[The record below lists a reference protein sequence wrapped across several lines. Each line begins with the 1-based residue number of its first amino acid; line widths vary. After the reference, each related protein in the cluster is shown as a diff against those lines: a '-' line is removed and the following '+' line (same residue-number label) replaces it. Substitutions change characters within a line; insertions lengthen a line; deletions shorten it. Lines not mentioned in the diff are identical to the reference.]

1 MCKPVYSRAR
11 YLVKQDAPVSKEQHL
26 ASSIGMIGGTGP
38 EGKGLAARF
47 ARAGLEVIIGSRS
60 AERGE
65 EAASEVRERAGGSV
79 RGGTNAD
86 AAAADII
93 MITLPYSGQAETLA
107 GLREQIGDKIVISTV
122 VPMQFAAGKV
132 TMLQV
137 EDGSAAEETQRI
149 LSQAR
154 VVGAF
159 QNLAARKL
167 FDVDHELDGDVIV
180 CSDDKDALRQ
190 VIGLAE
196 QIPGLRGVNG
206 GPLASS
212 RYVEGITTLLV
223 HINRNYKTESH
234 VKIVG
239 V

>member
-1 MCKPVYSRAR
+1 VAK
-11 YLVKQDAPVSKEQHL
+11 
-26 ASSIGMIGGTGP
+26 SIGFIGGTGP

-47 ARAGLEVIIGSRS
+47 AQAGLEVIIGSRS

-65 EAASEVRERAGGSV
+65 EAAKEVREKAGGNV
-79 RGGTNAD
+79 RGAANAD
-86 AAAADII
+86 AAQADVVIV
-93 MITLPYSGQAETLA
+93 TLPYSGQAETLA
-107 GLREQIGDKIVISTV
+107 ALREQIGSRIVVSTV

-132 TMLQV
+132 TMLDL
-137 EDGSAAEETQRI
+137 EDGSAAQEAQRI
-149 LSQAR
+149 LPQAR

-167 FDVDHELDGDVIV
+167 FDVDHALDGDVIV
-180 CSDDKDALRQ
+180 CSDDKEALRE
-190 VIGLAE
+190 VILLAE

-206 GPLASS
+206 GPLACS

-223 HINRNYKTESH
+223 HVNRNYKTESH

>member
-1 MCKPVYSRAR
+1 
-11 YLVKQDAPVSKEQHL
+11 
-26 ASSIGMIGGTGP
+26 MIGGTGP

-47 ARAGLEVIIGSRS
+47 ARAGLEVVIGSRS

-65 EAASEVRERAGGSV
+65 AAAVEVRQQAGGSV
-79 RGGTNAD
+79 RGAD
-86 AAAADII
+86 NAAAAQTEIVLV
-93 MITLPYSGQAETLA
+93 TLPYAGQAETLSS
-107 GLREQIGDKIVISTV
+107 LRDAIGNRIVVSTV

-132 TMLQV
+132 TMLDLP
-137 EDGSAAEETQRI
+137 DGSAAEEAQR
-149 LSQAR
+149 LLPEAR

-167 FDVDHELDGDVIV
+167 FDVDRELDGDVVV
-180 CSDDKDALRQ
+180 CSDDKEALRE
-190 VIGLAE
+190 VIWLAE
-196 QIPGLRGVNG
+196 QVPGLRGVNG
-206 GPLASS
+206 GPLSCS
-212 RYVEGITTLLV
+212 RYVEGITALLV

>member
-1 MCKPVYSRAR
+1 M
-11 YLVKQDAPVSKEQHL
+11 

-65 EAASEVRERAGGSV
+65 EAANDVREAAGGNV

-86 AAAADII
+86 AADADIVV
-93 MITLPYSGQAETLA
+93 ITLPYSGQAETLEA
-107 GLREQIGDKIVISTV
+107 LRDQIGDKIVVSTV
-122 VPMQFAAGKV
+122 VPMQFAPGKV
-132 TMLQV
+132 TMLTL
-137 EDGSAAEETQRI
+137 EDGSAAQETQRI
-149 LSQAR
+149 LPEAK

-167 FDVDHELDGDVIV
+167 FDVDHKLDGDVIV
-180 CSDDKDALRQ
+180 CSDDKEALRQ
-190 VIGLAE
+190 VIWLAE

-212 RYVEGITTLLV
+212 HYVEGITTLLV

>member
-1 MCKPVYSRAR
+1 
-11 YLVKQDAPVSKEQHL
+11 L
-26 ASSIGMIGGTGP
+26 ASSIGVIGGTGP

-60 AERGE
+60 AERGA
-65 EAASEVRERAGGSV
+65 EAAAHVREIAGGSV

-86 AAAADII
+86 AAAADVIVV
-93 MITLPYSGQAETLA
+93 TLPYSGQAETLEA
-107 GLREQIGDKIVISTV
+107 LRDAIGDKVVVSTV

-132 TMLQV
+132 TMLQL

-149 LSQAR
+149 LPRAR

-167 FDVDHELDGDVIV
+167 FAVDQALEGDVIV

-190 VIGLAE
+190 VIWLAE

-223 HINRNYKTESH
+223 HINRNYKAETG
-234 VKIVG
+234 VRIVG